1 MQPENG
7 PSRSNSRTKSIDIIG
22 IPHKSMD
29 IGPGIFKIVD
39 MLMGTIL
46 ATTPVGHPRIS
57 AGVPGQ
63 EN

>member
-1 MQPENG
+1 ME
-7 PSRSNSRTKSIDIIG
+7 
-22 IPHKSMD
+22 